1 MNTGINYNVYLIEVP
16 DKGGVGTTSWV
27 VGLALVVNVGSDV
40 NVDTKLYVL
49 LESAH
54 TPSTHSPCTS

>member
-16 DKGGVGTTSWV
+16 DKGGIGTTSWV
-27 VGLALVVNVGSDV
+27 VGLALVINIGSDV

>member
-1 MNTGINYNVYLIEVP
+1 MNTSINYSVYLIEVP

-40 NVDTKLYVL
+40 NVDTKLYVV